1 MSKTLM
7 RSVGAI
13 AASAVSVTLLN
24 LGALG
29 VEIYADFSLMKPT
42 ENELADQFRI
52 ALLSISQTILVPMRW
67 LGGYGF
73 NEFVMMCLIEAVIVA
88 VLIYVYFFHLRS
100 PRAVRSNTH

>member
-1 MSKTLM
+1 MGRIFLRCISSM
-7 RSVGAI
+7 V
-13 AASAVSVTLLN
+13 VSSIFVTLIN
-24 LGALG
+24 LGTLF

-42 ENELADQFRI
+42 ENELADQFRG

-73 NEFVMMCLIEAVIVA
+73 NQFVMMCLIEALIVA

-100 PRAVRSNTH
+100 PRAVRSKTH

>member
-1 MSKTLM
+1 MNRAIKGCITAFVIAL
-7 RSVGAI
+7 VGALLVNLCAI
-13 AASAVSVTLLN
+13 ATEV
-24 LGALG
+24 
-29 VEIYADFSLMKPT
+29 YCDFSLLGLGGRNPS
-42 ENELADQFRI
+42 NSVLALFLHVSR
-52 ALLSISQTILVPMRW
+52 TILRPMRW